1 MRLTIRSIAPILAAS
16 LCLGAGAVRA
26 GCTVAH
32 KDLPVTIQDNRA
44 LIDAQ
49 IDNHPVRF
57 IVDSGAFFSMI
68 TPGTAAELKLHSGP
82 LPYNLYVTGLGG
94 DVIPTLAKV
103 ELELGGVTLHHV
115 EFLVGGGEMGEGSA
129 GLMGQNVLHILD
141 VEYDFAHGMIRIV
154 KPKGCERA
162 DMVYW
167 SAAGPHLVAP
177 LVPLA
182 ADARKTATYAE
193 VNGRRIRVELD
204 TGAGLSYINLAAARR
219 LGFDPNAPGVQFAG
233 MGGGIGRRKFRTWI
247 MPVSSFKL
255 GDEEVKNTH
264 LRVGESD
271 FSEADM
277 LLGADFFL
285 SHHVYVANSVD
296 KIFFTYNGG
305 PVFDL
310 RPQLDIPQGPQVAES
325 TPPAKGRALLDAEPK
340 TADDYARRGE
350 GFLSRLQYAPAIAD
364 LSKAI
369 EMDPKQAAYL
379 LQRGRAYAQNRQP
392 FLAMAD
398 FDAAVKLEPG
408 NVEALIDRARLRLD
422 GRDPAHAM
430 IDLVAADHLLAPQ
443 ADARFVLGELYEGA
457 GSYIS
462 AGAQFDLWIKAHPDD
477 NRLATA
483 LNGRCWSGG
492 QTGEDLDRA
501 IAACDSALRR
511 EPKNAQFLDSRGL
524 VHLRRGETDKA
535 LADYNA
541 ALAIDPKLAW
551 SLYGR
556 AIAEQRKGMADQA
569 KTDFAAAAALAPQ
582 LADRAKARG
591 IVS

>member
-1 MRLTIRSIAPILAAS
+1 
-16 LCLGAGAVRA
+16 
-26 GCTVAH
+26 
-32 KDLPVTIQDNRA
+32 
-44 LIDAQ
+44 
-49 IDNHPVRF
+49 
-57 IVDSGAFFSMI
+57 
-68 TPGTAAELKLHSGP
+68 
-82 LPYNLYVTGLGG
+82 
-94 DVIPTLAKV
+94 
-103 ELELGGVTLHHV
+103 
-115 EFLVGGGEMGEGSA
+115 
-129 GLMGQNVLHILD
+129 
-141 VEYDFAHGMIRIV
+141 
-154 KPKGCERA
+154 
-162 DMVYW
+162 
-167 SAAGPHLVAP
+167 
-177 LVPLA
+177 
-182 ADARKTATYAE
+182 
-193 VNGRRIRVELD
+193 
-204 TGAGLSYINLAAARR
+204 
-219 LGFDPNAPGVQFAG
+219 
-233 MGGGIGRRKFRTWI
+233 
-247 MPVSSFKL
+247 
-255 GDEEVKNTH
+255 
-264 LRVGESD
+264 
-271 FSEADM
+271 
-277 LLGADFFL
+277 
-285 SHHVYVANSVD
+285 
-296 KIFFTYNGG
+296 
-305 PVFDL
+305 
-310 RPQLDIPQGPQVAES
+310 
-325 TPPAKGRALLDAEPK
+325 
-340 TADDYARRGE
+340 
-350 GFLSRLQYAPAIAD
+350 
-364 LSKAI
+364 
-369 EMDPKQAAYL
+369 MDPKKAAYL

-492 QTGEDLDRA
+492 QTGQDLDRA

-535 LADYNA
+535 FADYNA

-582 LADRAKARG
+582 LAERAKARG